1 MATQYTDIY
10 DCFLGKISDY
20 DFVQLDDFT
29 QFTILGGYLK
39 SAIADFEDTCKKD
52 LEDRNDIL
60 AQFNVDLSAKEI
72 EILATGMVVHWL
84 EPRVLNTENLRNVLN
99 TKDYSS
105 FSPANLLEQM
115 QTLLS
120 TMKKH
125 YRYMLVRYG
134 YRNADLRTMS
144 DE

>member
-1 MATQYTDIY
+1 MATRYMDIY

-20 DFVQLDDFT
+20 DFIHLNEFT
-29 QFTILGGYLK
+29 QCSLLYGYLK
-39 SAIADFEDTCKKD
+39 SAIADFEDICKKD
-52 LEDRNDIL
+52 LSDRDDDFG
-60 AQFNVDLSAKEI
+60 QFNVDLSAKEI

-99 TKDYSS
+99 TKDYST

-115 QTLLS
+115 QAVLAS
-120 TMKKH
+120 MKKH
-125 YRYMLVRYG
+125 FRYMLVRYS
-134 YRNADLRTMS
+134 YLKSDIRTMA